1 MAANKWINA
10 ARLRTLPLSVS
21 GIIAGSFLAW
31 SQGSFNILIFIFAI
45 LTTIGFQVLS
55 NFANDYGD
63 GVKGT
68 DNKERI
74 GPARTIQSGLISP
87 SEMRRA
93 IRITIFLT
101 LLVAV
106 ILIYLSFSKGE
117 FLFALLF
124 FVFGNCKYCCEP
136 LNIP

>member
-1 MAANKWINA
+1 MAANKWIRA

-21 GIIAGSFLAW
+21 GIITGSFLAW
-31 SQGSFNILIFIFAI
+31 SHGSFDGLIFVFAM

-68 DNKERI
+68 DNKDRI
-74 GPARTIQSGLISP
+74 GPVRMIQSGLISP
-87 SEMRRA
+87 SEMKRA
-93 IRITIFLT
+93 IKTTVFLT
-101 LLVAV
+101 LLVAI
-106 ILIYLSFSKGE
+106 ILIFLSFSKSE

-124 FVFGNCKYCCEP
+124 FF
-136 LNIP
+136 L